1 MEADLTILLLRVNT
15 RSVCRQE
22 FWPYETDIRYKARDP
37 MTVLLLNVPW
47 LMFPLCALWNVLL
60 RAYPEDA
67 VAVVAPS
74 TVKRIGSAKK
84 LS

>member
-1 MEADLTILLLRVNT
+1 MASISPSD
-15 RSVCRQE
+15 SRQE

-37 MTVLLLNVPW
+37 LTVFLLNIPW
-47 LMFPLCALWNVLL
+47 LMFPFCALWNVLL

-67 VAVVAPS
+67 VAVAVAPS
-74 TVKRIGSAKK
+74 TVKRPTSVKK